1 MCFEGLFVQWMTLL
15 VAAEDSRQSES
26 LLGLE
31 MSNENT
37 SFSLLEFENSCEIS
51 IQADKNI
58 ALFAG
63 KTWKENP
70 VLGVWQQWA
79 S

>member
-1 MCFEGLFVQWMTLL
+1 MSLDSIWYMCFESLSVQWMTLL

-31 MSNENT
+31 MPNKNP

-51 IQADKNI
+51 IQADENI
-58 ALFAG
+58 SFVY
-63 KTWKENP
+63 W
-70 VLGVWQQWA
+70 
-79 S
+79 